1 MELKDFIKV
10 YDDVLDLNLCRNAID
25 LFEHDT
31 EVVTRQEVKDF
42 CQFSMLNITEET
54 ETNNKKD
61 WTVIH
66 TQMLYAVKGCG
77 ERYMKDLDCEPF
89 WPKLNSLEQVKMFKY
104 ARNRDFFLRHID
116 VGDYQ
121 SARRFISYFVFLN
134 DVVEGGELRFP
145 ILDYTIQPKR
155 GRVVLCPSSW
165 QYPHSFEKP
174 INDSYMITTYLHY
187 Q

>member
-31 EVVTRQEVKDF
+31 EVVTRQEVQDF
-42 CQFSMLNITEET
+42 CKFDMLNMTEET

-61 WTVIH
+61 WTVVH
-66 TQMLYAVKGCG
+66 TQAIYAVKQYG
-77 ERYMKDLDCEPF
+77 EQYMKELDCESF
-89 WPKLNSLEQVKMFKY
+89 WPKANSLEQIKMIKYGRQDYFK
-104 ARNRDFFLRHID
+104 RHID

-121 SARRFISYFVFLN
+121 SARRFLSYFIFLN
-134 DVVEGGELRFP
+134 DVVEGGELKFP
-145 ILDYTIQPKR
+145 LLDLSIQPKR

-165 QYPHSFEKP
+165 QYPHEFGVPS
-174 INDSYMITTYLHY
+174 NDSYMITTYLHY
-187 Q
+187 K